1 MAKKQTRI
9 IPKRGEVYLV
19 RFDPTVGHEIQKT
32 RPAVVVQNDIL
43 NKFSSVTT
51 VAAITSKITDRI
63 YPHQVALGKGEGGTL
78 LNSLVLLDQLRSID
92 LSRLEKHLG
101 VLDNN
106 TMQKIDEAL
115 VLTLGLYR

>member
-43 NKFSSVTT
+43 NKYSSITI
-51 VAAITSKITDRI
+51 VAAITSKITDRV
-63 YPHQVALGKGEGGTL
+63 YPHQVALDSGEGGVF

-92 LSRLEKHLG
+92 LSRVEKRLG
-101 VLDNN
+101 SLNKD
-106 TMQKIDEAL
+106 TMKKIDEAL

>member
-1 MAKKQTRI
+1 M
-9 IPKRGEVYLV
+9 V

-63 YPHQVALGKGEGGTL
+63 YPHQVALEKGEGGTL

-101 VLDNN
+101 ILDNG
-106 TMQKIDEAL
+106 TMQKIDEAI
-115 VLTLGLYR
+115 VLSLGLYR